1 MINTAGEKVYP
12 EEVEAA
18 LKAHPSVEDAIVV
31 PSPDEYL
38 GQRVTALVSL
48 AANAR
53 LEEAELRAYC
63 RVRLAGFKVPRTVH
77 FVDRVRRT
85 AVGKQDYRWAA
96 SVTGTGAP
104 APAVPTVS

>member
-1 MINTAGEKVYP
+1 M
-12 EEVEAA
+12 EAV
-18 LKAHPSVEDAIVV
+18 LKAHPSVEDVIVV
-31 PSPDEYL
+31 PSPDETL

-48 AANAR
+48 AP
-53 LEEAELRAYC
+53 EASPDEGALRAHC

-96 SVTGTGAP
+96 SVAGGGPAAP
-104 APAVPTVS
+104 TAPLSGSLRD